1 MTNEAT
7 NQEKQPYIVL
17 GFDFGMKRIGTAV
30 GQTLTRSATPLKTL
44 NAKEGIPDWNE
55 IAGLIQMWHPHI
67 LIVGLPFHMD
77 GSEQAITKAARQF
90 GQTLVD
96 RFSLPVHSIDE
107 RLSSVD
113 ARARL
118 YADGGYRGI
127 RKGDIDS
134 FAAQVIVET
143 WMTEHLS
150 LS

>member
-1 MTNEAT
+1 MTEEAG
-7 NQEKQPYIVL
+7 NQDKQHYVIL

-44 NAKEGIPDWNE
+44 NAKEGIPAWNE
-55 IAGLIQMWHPHI
+55 VADLIHIWRPHI
-67 LIVGLPFHMD
+67 LVVGLPLNMD
-77 GSEQAITKAARQF
+77 GSEQAITKAAKKF
-90 GQTLVD
+90 GQALRE
-96 RFSLPVHSIDE
+96 RFSLPVESIDE

-118 YADGGYRGI
+118 YAEGGYRGI

-143 WMTEHLS
+143 WIMEHS
-150 LS
+150 TIS